1 MSQKFHSYQ
10 FLFANQNV
18 NTRSF
23 KFGRGKDVGQRT
35 NMSYMFQS
43 VLQQLKSEYP
53 YVGLSFRAGWFAR
66 PEHLKNHMIIHSED
80 KPFSCNI
87 CEKSFRDS
95 GTLVRHKKIHNSVR
109 PFSCEF
115 CTRTFVQGSNFRKH
129 QMLFKTRSTS
139 HALSVQKHSRKLR
152 SLKNMKIF
160 ILIVH
165 DDTMI
170 MCIQQF
176 IKFDK
181 VQVKMVKFY
190 KIF

>member
-1 MSQKFHSYQ
+1 M
-10 FLFANQNV
+10 FANQNV

-43 VLQQLKSEYP
+43 VLQELKSEYP

-95 GTLVRHKKIHNSVR
+95 GTLVRHKKIHNSLR

-129 QMLFKTRSTS
+129 QMLFKDKE
-139 HALSVQKHSRKLR
+139 HLSCTKCAKTFTEAAKFKKHENIHLSWL
-152 SLKNMKIF
+152 SCTWWYNDN
-160 ILIVH
+160 VH
-165 DDTMI
+165 SAVH
-170 MCIQQF
+170 
-176 IKFDK
+176 K
-181 VQVKMVKFY
+181 VW
-190 KIF
+190 